1 MQLRRTLLA
10 LTAGTA
16 LVGGLAA
23 LSSVPAGAAAEAAS
37 AARATPAGT
46 SALPG
51 GSKLALV
58 ARSGKVITPSAAAK
72 LAGASAA
79 GHNGYA
85 PKPVAHKRDGVRR
98 AMAPESVIGTDS
110 RTRVTATTTYPN
122 SAIVL
127 INRNGGL
134 WCTGWMVGKDTL
146 LSAGHCVTNGAGTW
160 YSGLT
165 FRPGSNGGNAPF
177 GTCTARG
184 IYAFSAW
191 ASGADSNYD
200 TSIVKL
206 NCTVGYS
213 TGWFGTWW
221 QSASPNGLFTRVQGY
236 PGDKPSTQWQSFD
249 SVRASSADRLYYQ
262 NDTVGGESGSP
273 VWQYRSGQSFCN
285 GACGMG
291 VHTNGSNGTNNSGV
305 RFTQGKLNAIYAI
318 VNAA

>member
-1 MQLRRTLLA
+1 VR
-10 LTAGTA
+10 
-16 LVGGLAA
+16 
-23 LSSVPAGAAAEAAS
+23 
-37 AARATPAGT
+37 
-46 SALPG
+46 
-51 GSKLALV
+51 
-58 ARSGKVITPSAAAK
+58 
-72 LAGASAA
+72 
-79 GHNGYA
+79 GHNGQA
-85 PKPVAHKRDGVRR
+85 PLKPIARPATGMR
-98 AMAPESVIGTDS
+98 PNSVIGTDS
-110 RTRVTATTTYPN
+110 RTQVTATTTFPN

-146 LSAGHCVTNGAGTW
+146 LSAGHCVTDGAGTW

-165 FRPGSNGGNAPF
+165 FVPGSNGGNAPF
-177 GTCTARG
+177 GTCGARG

-221 QSASPNGLFTRVQGY
+221 QSASLDGTFTRVQGY

-249 SVRASSADRLYYQ
+249 YVRSSTADRLYYQ

-273 VWQYRSGQSFCN
+273 VWQYRSGPYCS

-291 VHTNGSNGTNNSGV
+291 VHTNGSNGSNNSGM
-305 RFTQGKLNAIYAI
+305 RFTQGKLNAIYGI